1 MYYYNALF
9 GCLIKCLI
17 LYMIRLY
24 MQEIILIFVIMLS
37 LLYADKV
44 GVNNLNKVSE
54 LFLF

>member
-17 LYMIRLY
+17 LYMNRLY
-24 MQEIILIFVIMLS
+24 LQEIVLIFMIILT

-44 GVNNLNKVSE
+44 SINHLNKVAE

>member
-17 LYMIRLY
+17 LYMIRFYL
-24 MQEIILIFVIMLS
+24 QEIILIFMIILT

-44 GVNNLNKVSE
+44 SINHLNKVSE